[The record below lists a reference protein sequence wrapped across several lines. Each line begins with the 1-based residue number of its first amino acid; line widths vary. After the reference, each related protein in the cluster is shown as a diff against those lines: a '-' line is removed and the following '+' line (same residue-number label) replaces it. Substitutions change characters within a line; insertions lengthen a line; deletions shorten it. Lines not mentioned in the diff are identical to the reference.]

1 MKYCDNFFMHFC
13 TGTLKIEW
21 QRLKVGIAPGCTI
34 SVILFDLVM
43 EMILESTDVERLV
56 EKAPLKSFMDDTMD
70 VIYYSK

>member
-1 MKYCDNFFMHFC
+1 M
-13 TGTLKIEW
+13 
-21 QRLKVGIAPGCTI
+21 GIAAGCTI

-56 EKAPLKSFMDDTMD
+56 VKAQLKAFMDDIMD